1 MDSELDQ
8 RNRLANP
15 VAFDMEYSIEMPGQV
30 ESETVPIDILDRNSY
45 ASEVTFRNDIMK
57 IMKEYKM
64 YLEEAKEFQL
74 GYPINHAEES
84 DVFNALH
91 TLQDYYINN
100 VGDPNVSMPFG
111 SHSHRFEMGVLRW
124 FRDLWG
130 LEAGELHGYVTTGG
144 SESNIQ
150 ALFVARETYPDA
162 IVYITKEAHFS
173 VYKACHLLRIETVV
187 IDSDD
192 RGEMDY
198 IHFENALHE
207 NYGRKAIVCLTI
219 GTTMKGAIDV
229 PQNAIK
235 CLHRAGYNT
244 GDDVFI
250 HLDAALSGIFIPLLD
265 SAPSMSFK
273 DHPEISSISVSGHK
287 FLGSPIPC
295 GVLLMR
301 KKYVEN
307 IGDNVEYIFCKDVT
321 LTCSRNGHAALYLWL
336 LLSQLG
342 KKQVKQDAE
351 RCIRYAQEVQTRL
364 SSGGIE
370 SWINPWS
377 ITVVAKK
384 PNISFVKHWQLAVQG
399 DYCHI
404 VVMPHMKRETLHFFV
419 DSFISSYNASG
430 IRSDTPGSD
439 LHSREMKM
447 MAMQMKQ
454 CITCAPSNE
463 TSQHGCNHAVSS

>member
-1 MDSELDQ
+1 MESELDQ
-8 RNRLANP
+8 RNKHSSP
-15 VAFDMEYSIEMPGQV
+15 VVFDMEYSIEIPGQV

-45 ASEVTFRNDIMK
+45 ATEVTFRNDIMK
-57 IMKEYKM
+57 IIQEYKI
-64 YLEEAKEFQL
+64 YLEQAKEFQL

-84 DVFNALH
+84 DVFNPLH
-91 TLQDYYINN
+91 KLQDYYINN
-100 VGDPNVSMPFG
+100 VGDPSVSMPFG

-124 FRDLWG
+124 FSNLWG
-130 LEAGELHGYVTTGG
+130 LEVSQLHGYVTTGG

-162 IVYITKEAHFS
+162 IAYITKEAHFS

-187 IDSDD
+187 IESDD

-198 IHFENALHE
+198 THFENALREHS
-207 NYGRKAIVCLTI
+207 GRKAIVCLTI

-229 PQNAIK
+229 PENAIK
-235 CLHRAGYNT
+235 CLHQAGYNT
-244 GDDVFI
+244 SEDVFI
-250 HLDAALSGIFIPLLD
+250 HLDSALSGIFIPLLE

-307 IGDNVEYIFCKDVT
+307 IGDDVEYICCKDIT

-351 RCIRYAQEVQTRL
+351 RCIQYAKDVQNRL
-364 SSGGIE
+364 SNGGIE

-404 VVMPHMKRETLHFFV
+404 VVMPHMKKETLQVFV
-419 DSFISSYNASG
+419 DSFIVSHKASG
-430 IRSDTPGSD
+430 TRPGASRSDS
-439 LHSREMKM
+439 HSRQMKM

-463 TSQHGCNHAVSS
+463 PSQHGCNHVISR